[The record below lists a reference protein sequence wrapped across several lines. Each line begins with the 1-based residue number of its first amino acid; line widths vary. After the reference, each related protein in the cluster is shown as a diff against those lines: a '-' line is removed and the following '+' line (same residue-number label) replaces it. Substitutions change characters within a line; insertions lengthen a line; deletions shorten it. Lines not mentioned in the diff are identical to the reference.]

1 VVIVRTKID
10 LKTQGEILTQAHS
23 PSEPTQTLRV
33 RWLILFGVWL
43 IYFCFGLTI
52 ASMAPLLSPI
62 SAELGLSNSLMGAI
76 LGAWPLTY
84 ILAAIPC
91 GILLDRL
98 GARRMLLLAAL
109 IMAASGIGRSYA
121 QTPVQLLLAVALF
134 GIGGPMIS
142 IGAPKLIARL
152 FQGKTRASAMGVY
165 MTGPYLG
172 GILSL
177 SLTNSIVMP
186 MVGNDWRGVMMVYAF
201 LVALSGAVW
210 YAIAS
215 LPSGRVHSGE
225 DDGGKKFNLSAF
237 SEIVRLPEVELIL
250 AMSIG
255 IFFINHGLNNW
266 LPEILRSHGF
276 SAVQAGYLAS
286 IPSSVGIVGALVIPR
301 LAVPERRLMVMA
313 VLVVFSMA
321 ASLLLQV
328 SAGPLL
334 VAGLVLQGLARGAMM
349 TVAILLLMET
359 PRVPEERLGLA
370 GGLFFTFA
378 EIGGV
383 MGPVTFGVL
392 SDLSGSFVQPLAA
405 LSVVCAVLLAILARL
420 RGLLRRIEN

>member
-1 VVIVRTKID
+1 MTPNISSG
-10 LKTQGEILTQAHS
+10 LA
-23 PSEPTQTLRV
+23 SEAASI
-33 RWLILFGVWL
+33 RWLVLFGVWL
-43 IYFCFGLTI
+43 VYFCFGLTI
-52 ASMAPLLSPI
+52 ASMAPLISPI
-62 SAELGLSNSLMGAI
+62 SAELGIGNGVMGLI

-98 GARRMLLLAAL
+98 GARRMLLLASL
-109 IMAASGIGRSYA
+109 VMAASGLARSYSE
-121 QTPVQLLLAVALF
+121 TPFQLLLAVALF

-142 IGAPKLIARL
+142 VGAPKIIARL
-152 FQGKTRASAMGVY
+152 FQGKTRATAMGIYV
-165 MTGPYLG
+165 TGPYLG

-186 MVGNDWRGVMMVYAF
+186 MVGDDWRRAILVYAF
-201 LVALSGAVW
+201 LVALSGAIW
-210 YAIAS
+210 FAIAS
-215 LPSGRVHSGE
+215 LPAARRHSGE
-225 DDGGKKFNLSAF
+225 QETGKKFNLSAF
-237 SEIVRLPEVELIL
+237 VEIVRIPEVMLIL

-266 LPEILRSHGF
+266 LPEILLAHGF
-276 SAVQAGYLAS
+276 SAVDAGFWAA
-286 IPSSVGIVGALVIPR
+286 IPSSVGIIAALVIPR
-301 LAVPERRLMVMA
+301 LAVPERRLKVMA
-313 VLVVFSMA
+313 VLFVFSMT

-334 VAGLVLQGLARGAMM
+334 MTGLILQGMARGAMM

-359 PRVPEERLGLA
+359 PGIPGERLGLA

-383 MGPVTFGVL
+383 MGPITFGVL
-392 SDLSGSFVQPLAA
+392 SDLSGGFALPLAA
-405 LSVVCAVLLAILARL
+405 LTVVCAILLILLGAL
-420 RGLLRRIEN
+420 RQLEQRSVG

>member
-1 VVIVRTKID
+1 M
-10 LKTQGEILTQAHS
+10 TQPLSSSAVPDTGQ
-23 PSEPTQTLRV
+23 V
-33 RWLILFGVWL
+33 RWLILLGVWL

-52 ASMAPLLSPI
+52 ASMAPLIGPI
-62 SAELGLSNSLMGAI
+62 SAELGIGNGLMGAI

-109 IMAASGIGRSYA
+109 VMAASGLARSYA
-121 QTPVQLLLAVALF
+121 ETPFQLLLAVSLF

-142 IGAPKLIARL
+142 VGAPKIIARL
-152 FQGKTRASAMGVY
+152 FQGKDRATAMGVY
-165 MTGPYLG
+165 VTGPYLG

-177 SLTNSIVMP
+177 SLTNSLVMP
-186 MVGNDWRGVMMVYAF
+186 LVGDDWRNVMLVYAF
-201 LVALSGAVW
+201 LVGLSGFVW
-210 YAIAS
+210 FGIAS
-215 LPSGRVHSGE
+215 LPAARKHGGDE
-225 DDGGKKFNLSAF
+225 EGGKKFNLAAF
-237 SEIVRLPEVELIL
+237 LEIVRLPEVQLIL

-276 SAVQAGYLAS
+276 SAVDAGFWAA
-286 IPSSVGIVGALVIPR
+286 IPSSVGIISALVIPR
-301 LAVPERRLMVMA
+301 LAIPERRLTVMA
-313 VLVVFSMA
+313 ALFGFSLL
-321 ASLLLQV
+321 ASVLLQV
-328 SAGPLL
+328 TAGPLL
-334 VAGLVLQGLARGAMM
+334 VAGLILQGMARGAMM

-359 PRVPEERLGLA
+359 PRIPQERLGLA

-392 SDLSGSFVQPLAA
+392 SDVSGGFVLPLVAMT
-405 LSVVCAVLLAILARL
+405 LMCSILLVILARL
-420 RGLLRRIEN
+420 RALLARG

>member
-1 VVIVRTKID
+1 M
-10 LKTQGEILTQAHS
+10 TQALS
-23 PSEPTQTLRV
+23 PSGPSKTAQV

-52 ASMAPLLSPI
+52 ASMAPLVSPI
-62 SAELGLSNSLMGAI
+62 SAELGISNGLMGAI

-98 GARRMLLLAAL
+98 GSRHMLLLAAL
-109 IMAASGIGRSYA
+109 VMAASVLARSCA
-121 QTPVQLLLAVALF
+121 ETPMQLLLAVALF

-142 IGAPKLIARL
+142 VGAPKIIARL
-152 FQGKTRASAMGVY
+152 FHGKTRATAMGIYV
-165 MTGPYLG
+165 TGPYLG

-177 SLTNSIVMP
+177 SLTNSVVMP
-186 MVGNDWRGVMMVYAF
+186 MVGDDWRSVMLVYAV
-201 LVALSGAVW
+201 LVALSGVVW
-210 YAIAS
+210 FAIAS
-215 LPSGRVHSGE
+215 LPAARKQSGGE
-225 DDGGKKFNLSAF
+225 EGSTKFNLSAF
-237 SEIVRLPEVELIL
+237 LEIVRLPEVQLIL

-266 LPEILRSHGF
+266 LPEILRGHGF
-276 SAVQAGYLAS
+276 SAVQAGYWAA
-286 IPSSVGIVGALVIPR
+286 IPSSVGIIGALVIPR
-301 LAVPERRLMVMA
+301 LAVPERRLTVMA
-313 VLVVFSMA
+313 ALFVFSMA

-334 VAGLVLQGLARGAMM
+334 VVGLILQGMARGAMM

-359 PRVPEERLGLA
+359 PRIPEERLGLA

-383 MGPVTFGVL
+383 MGPITFGVL
-392 SDLSGSFVQPLAA
+392 SDLSGDFVLPLAA
-405 LSVVCAVLLAILARL
+405 LTVVCAVLLTILARL
-420 RGLLRRIEN
+420 RALLRWMGG

>member
-1 VVIVRTKID
+1 MTHT
-10 LKTQGEILTQAHS
+10 LS
-23 PSEPTQTLRV
+23 PSVPCKTAPV

-43 IYFCFGLTI
+43 IYFCFGLT
-52 ASMAPLLSPI
+52 AAAMAPLVSPI
-62 SAELGLSNSLMGAI
+62 SAELGISNGLMGVI

-98 GARRMLLLAAL
+98 GARRMLLLATL
-109 IMAASGIGRSYA
+109 LMASSGLARSYA
-121 QTPVQLLLAVALF
+121 ETPVQLLLAVALF
-134 GIGGPMIS
+134 GVGGPMIS

-152 FQGKTRASAMGVY
+152 FQGKTRASAMGIYV
-165 MTGPYLG
+165 TGPYLG

-177 SLTNSIVMP
+177 SLTNSVVMP
-186 MVGNDWRGVMMVYAF
+186 MVGNDWRGVMMVYAV

-210 YAIAS
+210 FAIAS
-215 LPSGRVHSGE
+215 LPGGRKHSGE
-225 DDGGKKFNLSAF
+225 EDGGKKFNLSAF
-237 SEIVRLPEVELIL
+237 SEIVRLPEVQMIL

-266 LPEILRSHGF
+266 LPEILRGHGF
-276 SAVQAGYLAS
+276 SAVQAGYWAA
-286 IPSSVGIVGALVIPR
+286 IPSTVGIVGALVVPR

-313 VLVVFSMA
+313 VLFVFSLA

-328 SAGPLL
+328 SAGPLM
-334 VAGLVLQGLARGAMM
+334 VAGLILQGLARGAMM

-359 PRVPEERLGLA
+359 PRIPEERLGLA

-383 MGPVTFGVL
+383 MGPITFGVL
-392 SDLSGSFVQPLAA
+392 SDLSGSFVLPLAA
-405 LSVVCAVLLAILARL
+405 LTVVCTILLAILARL
-420 RGLLRRIEN
+420 RRFLARMES

>member
-1 VVIVRTKID
+1 MDQELSLSASSKFG
-10 LKTQGEILTQAHS
+10 Q
-23 PSEPTQTLRV
+23 V

-62 SAELGLSNSLMGAI
+62 SAELGIGNGLMGVI

-109 IMAASGIGRSYA
+109 VMAASGLARSYA
-121 QTPVQLLLAVALF
+121 ETPVELLIAVALF

-142 IGAPKLIARL
+142 VGAPKIIARL
-152 FQGKTRASAMGVY
+152 FQGKTRATAMGIYV
-165 MTGPYLG
+165 TGPYLG

-177 SLTNSIVMP
+177 SLTNSVVMP
-186 MVGNDWRGVMMVYAF
+186 LVGNDWRAVMLVYAI
-201 LVALSGAVW
+201 LVALSGCVW
-210 YAIAS
+210 FAIAS
-215 LPSGRVHSGE
+215 LRVARAHSGDE
-225 DDGGKKFNLSAF
+225 EGGKKFNMSAF
-237 SEIVRLPEVELIL
+237 LEIVRLPEVQLIL

-276 SAVQAGYLAS
+276 SAVKAGYWAA
-286 IPSSVGIVGALVIPR
+286 IPSSIGIIGALIIPR
-301 LAVPERRLMVMA
+301 LAVPERRLWVMA
-313 VLVVFSMA
+313 VLFLFSMT

-328 SAGPLL
+328 SSGPLL
-334 VAGLVLQGLARGAMM
+334 VAGLVLQGTARGTMM

-359 PRVPEERLGLA
+359 PRIPEERLGLA

-383 MGPVTFGVL
+383 MGPITFGIL
-392 SDLSGSFVQPLAA
+392 SDLSGDFVLPLAV
-405 LSVVCAVLLAILARL
+405 LTVVCLVLLTILARL
-420 RGLLRRIEN
+420 RALLQQEEG